1 MASGSSTCTSLCHPR
16 SPNACAASFR
26 PGCTWPMPVQVLRT
40 IGSKA
45 YTNRATSAGPVP
57 MLPSRGII
65 IASRASDGIGLQLV
79 AAADAIDVQAQADT
93 LALQARDDVQVV
105 SAGAHVD
112 WSAAKSI
119 KLATAGG
126 ASIVIDG
133 GNIVVSCPG
142 KLTIHAG
149 KKSFSGPASM
159 GAEMPQLPRGTMR
172 FDEKFQLL
180 DPAGDP
186 VRNMR
191 YAITKANGAR
201 IEGVTDASGMI
212 PLQQG
217 FSPEDLKI
225 QILASLRPS
234 KKSQSA
240 SILSLYVKSAPYS
253 SVYGS

>member
-1 MASGSSTCTSLCHPR
+1 MAALRGAYPEE
-16 SPNACAASFR
+16 N
-26 PGCTWPMPVQVLRT
+26 VLVVE
-40 IGSKA
+40 
-45 YTNRATSAGPVP
+45 AG
-57 MLPSRGII
+57 MTL
-65 IASRASDGIGLQLV
+65 A
-79 AAADAIDVQAQADT
+79 DVQAQADT

-225 QILASLRPS
+225 QILGKLKYFASRSSIASLRPS

>member
-1 MASGSSTCTSLCHPR
+1 
-16 SPNACAASFR
+16 
-26 PGCTWPMPVQVLRT
+26 
-40 IGSKA
+40 
-45 YTNRATSAGPVP
+45 
-57 MLPSRGII
+57 
-65 IASRASDGIGLQLV
+65 V

-225 QILASLRPS
+225 QILGKL
-234 KKSQSA
+234 K
-240 SILSLYVKSAPYS
+240 
-253 SVYGS
+253 